1 MKVRTLAAALALLA
15 ASATPANADVVKLQ
29 REDVAAAMSL
39 RWIGD
44 DGVRRSDSHAE
55 LHTFESGNS
64 DYLQFV
70 VAAVPSAVDRTEAS
84 YGTSYRRIGSM
95 VEAEVNGAV
104 VEDRPEGRFNH
115 NHQLAFELTFR
126 VEGDSTQLNLF
137 KHQSGGVG
145 PVDILLF
152 DHTSRRF
159 VMTVVGSRFIGRYA
173 PIGLVD
179 RHQYTLIVR
188 MSSSGPGGVE
198 YGVGAY
204 FDSTSGESVEL
215 VPAAGG
221 RD

>member
-1 MKVRTLAAALALLA
+1 MKVCTLPAALALLA
-15 ASATPANADVVKLQ
+15 ASVTSANADVVKLQ

-84 YGTSYRRIGSM
+84 YGTSYRRVGAFI
-95 VEAEVNGAV
+95 EADVNGAV
-104 VEDRPEGRFNH
+104 VEDRPEARFNH
-115 NHQLAFELTFR
+115 THQLAFELTFR
-126 VEGDSTQLNLF
+126 VDGNSTQLNLY
-137 KHQSGGVG
+137 KHRLGGVG
-145 PVDILLF
+145 PMDILLF

-159 VMTVVGSRFIGRYA
+159 VMTVVGSRFIGQYA

-179 RHQYTLIVR
+179 GHQYTLIVR

-198 YGVGAY
+198 YGLAAY
-204 FDSTSGESVEL
+204 FESTSGEPVEL
-215 VPAAGG
+215 VPAAGWW
-221 RD
+221 D

>member
-1 MKVRTLAAALALLA
+1 MKVCTLPAVLALLA
-15 ASATPANADVVKLQ
+15 ASVTSASADVVKLQ
-29 REDVAAAMSL
+29 REDVVAAMSL

-64 DYLQFV
+64 DYLQFA

-104 VEDRPEGRFNH
+104 VEDRPEARFNH

-126 VEGDSTQLNLF
+126 VDGDSTLLNLY
-137 KHQSGGVG
+137 KNQSGGVG

-173 PIGLVD
+173 PLGLID
-179 RHQYTLIVR
+179 GHLYTLIVR

-204 FDSTSGESVEL
+204 FESTSGERVEL
-215 VPAAGG
+215 VAEGG
-221 RD
+221 R